1 MPRSDQAEISWIVA
15 ISSLGFMVG
24 SLVSRFTS
32 DKYGRRATLLASVLP
47 LGIGVVSTI
56 YLAEISDKD
65 LRGRLILG
73 NRFMFS
79 FGCMVTMAVGPFVD
93 YQTINYSLVLLPICY
108 FSACWWIP
116 ETPYFLLKEGKV
128 DAARETLAR
137 LTSIRDEEVGIMLA
151 TVISVLGF
159 ESVVYMLP
167 AELFPLN
174 IKSVAMTAVN
184 IYGGLLNFI
193 SVKSYQ
199 QIKDLGGLSAVF
211 WVFAT
216 ATLSGA
222 VFSMFFVP
230 ETKCKSLRQIQI
242 ELQGNIYDECSE
254 EMQPAVSTIYLAEIS
269 DKDLRGRL
277 ILGNRFMFS
286 FGCMV
291 TMAVGPFVDYQTINY
306 SLVLLPICYF
316 SACWW
321 IPETPYFLLKEGKVD
336 AARETKAIVSD
347 GIGCEEGDDAIR
359 NSTKVTQLMAGIHAI
374 QQYLGPIINESKSGM
389 NTSTALIIFGVVR
402 FTIGILSFLLV
413 DRLGRRPLII
423 YSYFGSGLCLA
434 IVGAYFFIGV
444 KPSSSTLNPYG
455 FIPFVG
461 IILATVI
468 SVLGFLSIVYMLQA
482 ELFPLNIKSVAMT
495 AVNIYSGLL
504 NFISVK
510 SYQQIKDLGGMSAVF
525 WVFATATISGAVF
538 SIYFVPETKCK
549 SLRQIQIELQG
560 NIYDECGEEMQPA
573 VLNNNEKKQDVSEDN
588 ELKAIIEK
596 KDEV

>member
-1 MPRSDQAEISWIVA
+1 VVNFTFNLVYNWCSDKSALNMERGNRRIQFLITSAVNLYSRPMRHQPAEISWMVA

-47 LGIGVVSTI
+47 LSIGVVLKLLARQAWTLRFARFLWGVATGMIASVSTI

-137 LTSIRDEEVGIMLA
+137 LTSIRDEEVLEKRLSQMESDVRKEMKRSGTVKELFTGKQYRKAIIILMAGIHAIQQYLGPIINESKSGMNTSTALIIFGVVRFTLGILSSLLVDRLGRRPLIIYSYFGSGLCLAIVGAYFFIGVHPSSSTLNPYGFIPFVGIMLA

-254 EMQPAVSTIYLAEIS
+254 EMQPAV
-269 DKDLRGRL
+269 
-277 ILGNRFMFS
+277 
-286 FGCMV
+286 
-291 TMAVGPFVDYQTINY
+291 
-306 SLVLLPICYF
+306 
-316 SACWW
+316 
-321 IPETPYFLLKEGKVD
+321 LK
-336 AARETKAIVSD
+336 
-347 GIGCEEGDDAIR
+347 
-359 NSTKVTQLMAGIHAI
+359 
-374 QQYLGPIINESKSGM
+374 
-389 NTSTALIIFGVVR
+389 
-402 FTIGILSFLLV
+402 
-413 DRLGRRPLII
+413 
-423 YSYFGSGLCLA
+423 
-434 IVGAYFFIGV
+434 
-444 KPSSSTLNPYG
+444 
-455 FIPFVG
+455 
-461 IILATVI
+461 
-468 SVLGFLSIVYMLQA
+468 
-482 ELFPLNIKSVAMT
+482 
-495 AVNIYSGLL
+495 
-504 NFISVK
+504 
-510 SYQQIKDLGGMSAVF
+510 
-525 WVFATATISGAVF
+525 W
-538 SIYFVPETKCK
+538 
-549 SLRQIQIELQG
+549 
-560 NIYDECGEEMQPA
+560 
-573 VLNNNEKKQDVSEDN
+573 
-588 ELKAIIEK
+588 
-596 KDEV
+596 